1 MRPEINTL
9 NTIMKDFV
17 FNIKQ
22 RIESEIKNILNCE
35 THTVSQTKQ
44 IISFIEKRINELKEF
59 IRNYSF
65 RNQQEE
71 ILFFKELKP
80 SVCCLLLYYIRVY
93 HIEENRLGKTDF
105 VQNVLLSKE
114 LKQVEKNNEQTSNFY
129 QYYKSGK
136 TDSDY
141 LYFCRDS
148 YNILLDTSCNSFDK
162 ERFFST
168 NHDHDVAIIMANDLL
183 KNYLITE
190 TSKLNNQLYYQAI
203 DVMYHHKMQWT
214 DSKTSLVELIYALY
228 SSGCINN
235 GNISLKEMAQFT
247 EAMFQIEIGDPYRTF
262 LEIRGRK
269 KSRTAFL
276 DEMKN
281 KLIETMDKLDNY

>member
-1 MRPEINTL
+1 
-9 NTIMKDFV
+9 MKDFV

-22 RIESEIKNILNCE
+22 QIESEIKNIQNSE
-35 THTVSQTKQ
+35 THSASQIKQ
-44 IISFIEKRINELKEF
+44 IISFIEERINELKEF

-65 RNQQEE
+65 RNEQEE

-93 HIEENRLGKTDF
+93 HIEKRRLGKTDF
-105 VQNVLLSKE
+105 AQSVSLSKE
-114 LKQVEKNNEQTSNFY
+114 LKQVEKNNEQIGNFY
-129 QYYKSGK
+129 QYYKSGN

-148 YNILLDTSCNSFDK
+148 YNILLDTSCNSFEK

-168 NHDHDVAIIMANDLL
+168 NHDYDVANIMANDLL
-183 KNYLITE
+183 KNYLIKE
-190 TSKLNNQLYYQAI
+190 TNKLNGQLYYQAI
-203 DVMYHHKMQWT
+203 DIMCNHKMQWT

-247 EAMFQIEIGDPYRTF
+247 EAIFQIEIGDLYRTF

-276 DEMKN
+276 DEIKN
-281 KLIETMDKLDNY
+281 KLIETMDKLDNF

>member
-1 MRPEINTL
+1 
-9 NTIMKDFV
+9 MKDFV

-22 RIESEIKNILNCE
+22 RIESEIKNIQNSE
-35 THTVSQTKQ
+35 THSASQIKQ
-44 IISFIEKRINELKEF
+44 IISFIEERINELKIF

-65 RNQQEE
+65 KNEQEE

-93 HIEENRLGKTDF
+93 HIEERRLSKTDF
-105 VQNVLLSKE
+105 AQSIYLSKE
-114 LKQVEKNNEQTSNFY
+114 LKQLEKNNEQIGNFY
-129 QYYKSGK
+129 QYYKSWN
-136 TDSDY
+136 TNFDY
-141 LYFCRDS
+141 LYFCRES
-148 YNILLDTSCNSFDK
+148 YNILLDTSCNSFEK

-168 NHDHDVAIIMANDLL
+168 NHDYDVANIMANDLL
-183 KNYLITE
+183 KNYLIAE
-190 TSKLNNQLYYQAI
+190 ADKLNSQLYYQAI
-203 DVMYHHKMQWT
+203 DVMYNHKMQWT

-281 KLIETMDKLDNY
+281 KLIETMDKLDNF

>member
-1 MRPEINTL
+1 
-9 NTIMKDFV
+9 MKDFV

-22 RIESEIKNILNCE
+22 QIESQIKNIKNSE
-35 THTVSQTKQ
+35 THSTNQIKQ
-44 IISFIEKRINELKEF
+44 IISFIEERINELKEF

-65 RNQQEE
+65 RNEQEE

-80 SVCCLLLYYIRVY
+80 SVCCLLLYYIRLY
-93 HIEENRLGKTDF
+93 HIEEKRLDKTDF
-105 VQNVLLSKE
+105 AQSVYLSRK
-114 LKQVEKNNEQTSNFY
+114 LKQLEKSSEQPGNFY
-129 QYYKSGK
+129 QYYKSGN

-148 YNILLDTSCNSFDK
+148 YNILLDTSCNSFEK

-168 NHDHDVAIIMANDLL
+168 NHDYDVANIMANDLL
-183 KNYLITE
+183 KNYLIEE
-190 TSKLNNQLYYQAI
+190 TNKLNSQLCYQTI
-203 DVMYHHKMQWT
+203 EIMYNHKMQWT

-281 KLIETMDKLDNY
+281 KLIEVMDKLDNF

>member
-1 MRPEINTL
+1 
-9 NTIMKDFV
+9 MKDFV

-22 RIESEIKNILNCE
+22 RIESEIKNIQNSE
-35 THTVSQTKQ
+35 THSANQIKQ
-44 IISFIEKRINELKEF
+44 IISFIEERINELKIF

-65 RNQQEE
+65 KNEQEE

-80 SVCCLLLYYIRVY
+80 SICCLLLYYIRVY
-93 HIEENRLGKTDF
+93 HIEERRFGKTDF
-105 VQNVLLSKE
+105 AQSVYLSKE
-114 LKQVEKNNEQTSNFY
+114 LRQVEKNNEQIGNFY
-129 QYYKSGK
+129 QYYKSGN
-136 TDSDY
+136 TNFDY
-141 LYFCRDS
+141 LYFCRNS
-148 YNILLDTSCNSFDK
+148 YNILLDTSCNSFEK

-168 NHDHDVAIIMANDLL
+168 NHDYDVANIIANDLL
-183 KNYLITE
+183 KNYLIAE
-190 TSKLNNQLYYQAI
+190 TNKLNGQLYYKTI
-203 DVMYHHKMQWT
+203 DIMYNHKMQRT

-247 EAMFQIEIGDPYRTF
+247 EAIFQIEIGDPYRTF

-281 KLIETMDKLDNY
+281 KLIETMDKLDNF

>member
-1 MRPEINTL
+1 
-9 NTIMKDFV
+9 MKDFV
-17 FNIKQ
+17 FNIRQ
-22 RIESEIKNILNCE
+22 RIESEIKNIQNSE
-35 THTVSQTKQ
+35 THSASQIKQ
-44 IISFIEKRINELKEF
+44 IISFIEERINELKIF

-65 RNQQEE
+65 KNEQEE

-80 SVCCLLLYYIRVY
+80 SVCCLLLYYIRLY
-93 HIEENRLGKTDF
+93 HIEERRLGKTDF
-105 VQNVLLSKE
+105 AQSVYLSKE
-114 LKQVEKNNEQTSNFY
+114 LKQVEKNNEQIGNFY
-129 QYYKSGK
+129 QYYKSGN
-136 TDSDY
+136 TNFDY
-141 LYFCRDS
+141 LYFCRGS
-148 YNILLDTSCNSFDK
+148 YNILLDTSCNSFEK

-168 NHDHDVAIIMANDLL
+168 NHDYDVANIMANDLL
-183 KNYLITE
+183 KNYLIAE
-190 TSKLNNQLYYQAI
+190 ADKLNSQLYYQAI
-203 DVMYHHKMQWT
+203 DVMYNHKMQWT

-235 GNISLKEMAQFT
+235 GNISLKKMAQFT

-281 KLIETMDKLDNY
+281 KLIETMDKLDNF

>member
-1 MRPEINTL
+1 
-9 NTIMKDFV
+9 MKGFV

-22 RIESEIKNILNCE
+22 RIESEIKNIKNSE
-35 THTVSQTKQ
+35 THSASQTKQ
-44 IISFIEKRINELKEF
+44 IISFIEDRINELKMF

-65 RNQQEE
+65 KNEQEE

-80 SVCCLLLYYIRVY
+80 SVCCLLLYYIRLY
-93 HIEENRLGKTDF
+93 HIEERRLGKTDF
-105 VQNVLLSKE
+105 AQSVYLSKE
-114 LKQVEKNNEQTSNFY
+114 LKQVEKNNQQIGNFY
-129 QYYKSGK
+129 QYYKSGN
-136 TDSDY
+136 TNFDY
-141 LYFCRDS
+141 LYFCRES
-148 YNILLDTSCNSFDK
+148 YNILLDTSCNSFEK

-168 NHDHDVAIIMANDLL
+168 NHDYDVANIMANDLL
-183 KNYLITE
+183 KNYLIAE
-190 TSKLNNQLYYQAI
+190 ADKLNSQLYYQAI
-203 DVMYHHKMQWT
+203 DVMYNHKMQWT

-276 DEMKN
+276 DEIKN
-281 KLIETMDKLDNY
+281 KLIETMDKLDNF

>member
-1 MRPEINTL
+1 
-9 NTIMKDFV
+9 MKDFV
-17 FNIKQ
+17 FNIRQ
-22 RIESEIKNILNCE
+22 RIESEIKNIQNSE
-35 THTVSQTKQ
+35 THSANQIKQ
-44 IISFIEKRINELKEF
+44 IISFIEERINELKIF

-65 RNQQEE
+65 KNEQEE

-80 SVCCLLLYYIRVY
+80 SVCCLLLYYIRLY
-93 HIEENRLGKTDF
+93 HIEERRLGKTDF
-105 VQNVLLSKE
+105 AQSVYLSKE
-114 LKQVEKNNEQTSNFY
+114 LKQVEKNNEQIGNFY
-129 QYYKSGK
+129 QYYKSGN
-136 TDSDY
+136 TNFDY
-141 LYFCRDS
+141 LYFCRGS
-148 YNILLDTSCNSFDK
+148 YNILLDTSCNSFEK

-168 NHDHDVAIIMANDLL
+168 NHDYDVANIMANDLL
-183 KNYLITE
+183 KNYLIAE
-190 TSKLNNQLYYQAI
+190 ADKLNSQLYYQAI
-203 DVMYHHKMQWT
+203 DVMYNHKMQWT

-235 GNISLKEMAQFT
+235 GNISLKKMAQFT

-281 KLIETMDKLDNY
+281 KLIETMDKLDNF

>member
-1 MRPEINTL
+1 
-9 NTIMKDFV
+9 MKDFV
-17 FNIKQ
+17 FNIRQ
-22 RIESEIKNILNCE
+22 RIESEIKNIQNSE
-35 THTVSQTKQ
+35 THSANQIKQ
-44 IISFIEKRINELKEF
+44 IISFIEERINELKMF

-65 RNQQEE
+65 KNEQEE

-80 SVCCLLLYYIRVY
+80 SVCCLLLYYIRLY
-93 HIEENRLGKTDF
+93 HIEEKRLGKTDF
-105 VQNVLLSKE
+105 AQSVYLSKE
-114 LKQVEKNNEQTSNFY
+114 LKQLEKNNEQIGNFY
-129 QYYKSGK
+129 QYYKLGN
-136 TDSDY
+136 TNFDY
-141 LYFCRDS
+141 LYFCRGS
-148 YNILLDTSCNSFDK
+148 YNILLDTSCNSFEK

-168 NHDHDVAIIMANDLL
+168 NHDYDVANIMANDLL
-183 KNYLITE
+183 KNYLIAE
-190 TSKLNNQLYYQAI
+190 ADELNCQLYYQAI
-203 DVMYHHKMQWT
+203 DVMYNHKMQWT

-281 KLIETMDKLDNY
+281 KLIETMDKLDNF

>member
-1 MRPEINTL
+1 
-9 NTIMKDFV
+9 MKDFV

-22 RIESEIKNILNCE
+22 RIESEIKNIQNSE
-35 THTVSQTKQ
+35 THSTNQIKQ
-44 IISFIEKRINELKEF
+44 IISFIEERINELKEF
-59 IRNYSF
+59 IRNYNF

-80 SVCCLLLYYIRVY
+80 SVCYLLLYYIRLY
-93 HIEENRLGKTDF
+93 HIEEKRLDKTDF
-105 VQNVLLSKE
+105 AQSVYLSRE
-114 LKQVEKNNEQTSNFY
+114 LKQLEKSSEQPDNFY
-129 QYYKSGK
+129 QYYKSGN

-168 NHDHDVAIIMANDLL
+168 NHDYDVANIMANDLL
-183 KNYLITE
+183 KNYLIAE
-190 TSKLNNQLYYQAI
+190 TNKLNSQLCYQTI
-203 DVMYHHKMQWT
+203 EIMYNHKMQWT

-281 KLIETMDKLDNY
+281 KLIEAMDKLDNF

>member
-1 MRPEINTL
+1 
-9 NTIMKDFV
+9 MKDFV

-22 RIESEIKNILNCE
+22 RIESEIKNIQNSE
-35 THTVSQTKQ
+35 THSASQIKQ
-44 IISFIEKRINELKEF
+44 IISFIEERINELKEF
-59 IRNYSF
+59 IRIYSF
-65 RNQQEE
+65 KNEQEE

-93 HIEENRLGKTDF
+93 HIEERRFGKTDF
-105 VQNVLLSKE
+105 AQSVYLSKE
-114 LKQVEKNNEQTSNFY
+114 LKQVEKNNEQIGNFY
-129 QYYKSGK
+129 QYYKSGNA
-136 TDSDY
+136 DSDY
-141 LYFCRDS
+141 LYFCRNS
-148 YNILLDTSCNSFDK
+148 YNILLDTSCNSFEK

-168 NHDHDVAIIMANDLL
+168 NHDYDVANIIANDLL
-183 KNYLITE
+183 KNYLIAE
-190 TSKLNNQLYYQAI
+190 TNKLNGQLYYKTI
-203 DVMYHHKMQWT
+203 DIMYNHKMQRT

-247 EAMFQIEIGDPYRTF
+247 EAIFQIEIGDPYRTF

-281 KLIETMDKLDNY
+281 KLIETMDKLDNF

>member
-1 MRPEINTL
+1 
-9 NTIMKDFV
+9 MKDFV

-22 RIESEIKNILNCE
+22 QIESEIKNIQNNE
-35 THTVSQTKQ
+35 THYVSQIKH
-44 IISFIEKRINELKEF
+44 IISFIEERINELKEF
-59 IRNYSF
+59 LRNYSF
-65 RNQQEE
+65 KNQQEE

-80 SVCCLLLYYIRVY
+80 SICCLLLYYIRLY
-93 HIEENRLGKTDF
+93 HIEESRLGKTDF
-105 VQNVLLSKE
+105 AQSAYLSKE
-114 LKQVEKNNEQTSNFY
+114 LKQLEKSSKQASHFY

-141 LYFCRDS
+141 LYFCRGS

-168 NHDHDVAIIMANDLL
+168 NHDYDVANIMASDLL

-190 TSKLNNQLYYQAI
+190 TNKLNSQLFYQAI
-203 DVMYHHKMQWT
+203 DVMYNHKMQWT

-235 GNISLKEMAQFT
+235 GSISLKEMTQFT

-276 DEMKN
+276 DEIKN
-281 KLIETMDKLDNY
+281 RLIEAMDKLDNF